1 MPSIPVADQPVP
13 AGAAVVSCRQAGL
26 CRCGRHHGVPAHVV
40 NTWPGTRC
48 PCTACIRD
56 RSRTILCPSSRRRAS
71 CLRQQRG
78 HVSNECLAL
87 APAPLPGRANRVHVN
102 SQTCRPCVPFLKPCR
117 HVTHTVRVRP
127 EPAPVHVGGQGAGG
141 RLYMVRRWKLFGCD
155 RWSDGVDPS
164 GCSSCATASAG
175 LGVVDSRIDRA
186 PCSTRRRRQL
196 RVLVRVLI
204 VVVHGGP
211 PTSRFGESPC

>member
-1 MPSIPVADQPVP
+1 MPE
-13 AGAAVVSCRQAGL
+13 GAAVVSCRQAGL

-78 HVSNECLAL
+78 HVSNERLAL

-141 RLYMVRRWKLFGCD
+141 RLFQVRRWKLFGCD
-155 RWSDGVDPS
+155 RWSDGVDPE
-164 GCSSCATASAG
+164 
-175 LGVVDSRIDRA
+175 
-186 PCSTRRRRQL
+186 
-196 RVLVRVLI
+196 RVLVVRYRERGPR
-204 VVVHGGP
+204 GGRLADKQP
-211 PTSRFGESPC
+211 LQYETPSPIARPCGRPYRRCPWRSANVQVR